1 MEDYGK
7 WEHFNIS
14 KALHVRIYTLLPI
27 TAFPG
32 KGGDME
38 EEGHRCPWLV
48 SYHATHQPCLSRS
61 AQLQGPTVRCR
72 VYLGYATSWPEV
84 HSLFHA
90 EMNVPNPGSAPRPAL
105 GREWGSVLP
114 RLAKTSAKMLQKAQ
128 LEPRALLYPP
138 HSTSGLSGESE
149 GWFNFH
155 PGSPHVW
162 GCQMWQITRVGIWCE
177 VLSAGSG
184 LTVAFHLTC
193 LRWTWNQGLKTWI
206 LTTETPH
213 PAYKP
218 FSQGNQ
224 LLAKRTPPPDGL
236 WKLRPYKQT
245 GLKEFILGNW
255 NLCQRIFSAHTL

>member
-1 MEDYGK
+1 MGNENILIFQK
-7 WEHFNIS
+7 PFMFISIHFF
-14 KALHVRIYTLLPI
+14 LLWLSQER
-27 TAFPG
+27 
-32 KGGDME
+32 E
-38 EEGHRCPWLV
+38 ETWRKRGTGVLGC
-48 SYHATHQPCLSRS
+48 HATHQPCLSRS
-61 AQLQGPTVRCR
+61 AQLQGKTVRCR
-72 VYLGYATSWPEV
+72 VYLGSATSWPEV

-193 LRWTWNQGLKTWI
+193 LRWTWNQGPKAWI
-206 LTTETPH
+206 LTIETPTQ
-213 PAYKP
+213 PINPSVKGT
-218 FSQGNQ
+218 S
-224 LLAKRTPPPDGL
+224 
-236 WKLRPYKQT
+236 
-245 GLKEFILGNW
+245 
-255 NLCQRIFSAHTL
+255 C